1 MLNHSTT
8 YLSITSLREK
18 MKAGVLREL
27 WHGAEG
33 PRRKDISDR
42 SVFILV
48 VVLIC
53 RQGPGAKRDIKW
65 IKQIYV

>member
-18 MKAGVLREL
+18 MKAGGLREL

-33 PRRKDISDR
+33 PRRKDNCDR
-42 SVFILV
+42 RVTVLV
-48 VVLIC
+48 IVLIC
-53 RQGPGAKRDIKW
+53 RQGLGAKRDTRW